1 MSTVTERAAPPVH
14 TVTGT
19 RLGWFVADSL
29 VVMKRNVLRFT
40 RIPAL
45 LVFSIVQPIMFVL
58 LFRFVLGGNIK
69 NLPGINY
76 VDFLMPGIFVQTA
89 IFGSTNTGIGL
100 AEDLAS
106 GIIDRFRSLPMA
118 RSAVL
123 VGRTLADL
131 VRNIV
136 VVVLMVAVGYL
147 VGFSFTNGFI
157 YAILAMGLTVIVGF
171 AFSWVSAYIG
181 LAIRNVESV
190 QAASFTWIFPLTFIS
205 SALFPVRGFPPL
217 LKTIANHNPVTI
229 WANTVRWMT
238 VGYRYVVIN
247 GVRVQIFPA
256 SRDHGAMARGHVH
269 AVDRRHPRRVRSAVR
284 PEVPQDDLTREHMHR
299 GLG

>member
-1 MSTVTERAAPPVH
+1 MSTVTQRTAPNR
-14 TVTGT
+14 TVSGT
-19 RLGWFVADSL
+19 RLGWGVADSFVL
-29 VVMKRNVLRFT
+29 MKRNVLRFT

-45 LVFSIVQPIMFVL
+45 LVFSIVQPLMFVL
-58 LFRFVLGGNIK
+58 LFVYVLGGNIK

-157 YAILAMGLTVIVGF
+157 YAILAMALTVLVGF
-171 AFSWVSAYIG
+171 SFSWVSAYIG

-217 LKTIANHNPVTI
+217 LQAIARNNPVTI
-229 WANTVRWMT
+229 WAGTVRWLT
-238 VGYRYVVIN
+238 VGYKFVVIG
-247 GVRVQIFPA
+247 GVRVQVFPEPGT
-256 SRDHGAMARGHVH
+256 SVTGLMIKSTLWIVGIL
-269 AVDRRHPRRVRSAVR
+269 AVFVPLSVRKYR
-284 PEVPQDDLTREHMHR
+284 KTI
-299 GLG
+299 